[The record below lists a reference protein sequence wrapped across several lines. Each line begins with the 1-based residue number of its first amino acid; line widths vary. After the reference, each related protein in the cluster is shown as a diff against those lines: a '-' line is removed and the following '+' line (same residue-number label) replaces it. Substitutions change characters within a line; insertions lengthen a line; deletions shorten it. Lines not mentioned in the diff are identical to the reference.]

1 MKSEINIVK
10 QVDLLKR
17 GVLLTHPDF
26 LHHQGII
33 VSIRVNS
40 NYYWI
45 LLDNQYVNRRGKH
58 TRLRMFN
65 EKYIK
70 VIKE

>member
-1 MKSEINIVK
+1 MKSGINIVK
-10 QVDLLKR
+10 QVELLKNR
-17 GVLLTHPDF
+17 VFLSHPDF
-26 LHHQGII
+26 LNFHGMI
-33 VSIRVNS
+33 VSVRVNS

-45 LLDNQYVNRRGKH
+45 LLDNQYINKNGKH

-65 EKYIK
+65 EKFIN